1 MILFE
6 NLIHPQ
12 IRLENDNYKYYWKVI
27 IGRRDLIGP
36 IFEIAG
42 FMEEEKANEYIE
54 NFSKARDD
62 WDNDSLFITKLMYA
76 LPHWNIQEE
85 TLLKDKINY
94 LKKFATET

>member
-42 FMEEEKANEYIE
+42 FMEEEKANKLYNKQIE
-54 NFSKARDD
+54 TGKIIKFCCD
-62 WDNDSLFITKLMYA
+62 FKL
-76 LPHWNIQEE
+76 IEE
-85 TLLKDKINY
+85 KCDQYKV
-94 LKKFATET
+94 